1 MSDIVFLYTEV
12 FASYVGTNT
21 DTDTDIDW
29 TYLFLVSIP
38 PNFTV
43 NSNKKID
50 IKYYKTIS
58 KCQYEEISY
67 NYTKTKDI
75 THFNCDWYTK
85 SHPLDAD
92 IFTSSSIYYIKENDI
107 YELLL
112 TSNTWEL
119 HFFFEE
125 DNNILIPSI
134 KKPPLFIRNA
144 NNYAPCICD
153 VKRLDITF
161 PDSIIFSNYANYAN
175 TLFDDRIDFEIDD
188 GIDDRIDDRI
198 DFGIDNAKLSF
209 EYYKKIVTRQR
220 IISKFLKAQQLLC
233 LARLIFLDD
242 THILYNNMY
251 DSIDV
256 ILTKFV
262 DNIFQ
267 SPSIIR
273 YNVIER
279 ILNE

>member
-1 MSDIVFLYTEV
+1 MSDIVFLHTEV
-12 FASYVGTNT
+12 FASYFGTNT
-21 DTDTDIDW
+21 DTDIDW
-29 TYLFLVSIP
+29 IYLFLVSIP
-38 PNFTV
+38 HNFTV
-43 NSNKKID
+43 NNNEKID
-50 IKYYKTIS
+50 IKYHKTIS
-58 KCQYEEISY
+58 KYQYEEISY

-75 THFNCDWYTK
+75 TRFNGDWYTK
-85 SHPLDAD
+85 SQPLDAD
-92 IFTSSSIYYIKENDI
+92 IYTSNSISYIKENNI

-112 TSNTWEL
+112 TSNTWQL

-153 VKRLDITF
+153 IERIDITF
-161 PDSIIFSNYANYAN
+161 PHSIILSNYTT
-175 TLFDDRIDFEIDD
+175 TLFDDGIDD
-188 GIDDRIDDRI
+188 GIDDT
-198 DFGIDNAKLSF
+198 KLSF

-242 THILYNNMY
+242 THILYNDMY
-251 DSIDV
+251 NSLDV

-267 SPSIIR
+267 SPSRKR
-273 YNVIER
+273 YNVIKR